1 MTFLQKKTL
10 KEIHESIKQTLGGK
24 CPSYTAEE
32 AVFQF
37 LAFLDFEALD
47 RVRDLQ

>member
-10 KEIHESIKQTLGGK
+10 KEIHESMGGE
-24 CPSYTAEE
+24 CTSYTAEE

-47 RVRDLQ
+47 RVGGLQ